1 MQEVWS
7 MIGKRLLVAL
17 AVVSFTIAAACGDDA
32 PSTNTVGQGSV
43 SPTGSIAGNLEDVTG
58 GTPVAAGDDSIV
70 QGNQPMQSSAVP

>member
-1 MQEVWS
+1 
-7 MIGKRLLVAL
+7 MIGKRLLVGL
-17 AVVSFTIAAACGDDA
+17 AVVSLTIAAACGDDDA

-43 SPTGSIAGNLEDVTG
+43 SSTGSTAGNLGDVTG